1 MNKKFQLKDLFSSYA
16 QFCNSAPG
24 ADTSADFDSL
34 RGSAVAARKRIVAII
49 GSNTFFDIVAIGD
62 EDSCLKDFLRAAMA
76 NLTLA
81 TQIIFDA
88 VNRRKNDVNLYKYEL
103 EGMKRSYMENYFNAM
118 DSLISEL
125 TGDISDDETAE
136 IRLAMEDWRKTNYY
150 RMLSQLKV
158 DTADEF
164 DEIYPIDLSYLF
176 FFRCVPLQKEVLD
189 ESIGAY
195 FERLEKG
202 GEDQTFAEFGQKAL
216 PMLKRA
222 LVKKTVAKSLRRF
235 DILEF
240 PATIRN
246 LFVDCIHLF
255 RCKWRLRRILYH
267 IHPIRIWLYQCFSCK
282 GIGTLILDLKAFRIL
297 LRSCLHLIIG
307 WQHDSIIDAFQIF
320 CFINRPLNKRNIFHS
335 NTTCQRIR
343 KLHNGFFTHAI
354 GNYICLAVQQNG
366 SLKTV

>member
-49 GSNTFFDIVAIGD
+49 GRNTFFDIVAIGD

-246 LFVDCIHLF
+246 LFEDNTATRSGSDEASRALLLATQLEGEAEDLLHNVDMLF
-255 RCKWRLRRILYH
+255 DAQEGNDFLS
-267 IHPIRIWLYQCFSCK
+267 FS
-282 GIGTLILDLKAFRIL
+282 AE
-297 LRSCLHLIIG
+297 
-307 WQHDSIIDAFQIF
+307 
-320 CFINRPLNKRNIFHS
+320 NRPDDNMYLMP
-335 NTTCQRIR
+335 
-343 KLHNGFFTHAI
+343 
-354 GNYICLAVQQNG
+354 
-366 SLKTV
+366 

>member
-1 MNKKFQLKDLFSSYA
+1 MSIEEEES
-16 QFCNSAPG
+16 G
-24 ADTSADFDSL
+24 
-34 RGSAVAARKRIVAII
+34 I
-49 GSNTFFDIVAIGD
+49 
-62 EDSCLKDFLRAAMA
+62 KDFLRAAMA

-88 VNRRKNDVNLYKYEL
+88 VNRRKNDINLYKYEM

-125 TGDISDDETAE
+125 TEEISADDPSD

-150 RMLSQLKV
+150 KMLSKLKV

-195 FERLEKG
+195 FDRLEQG
-202 GEDQTFAEFGQKAL
+202 GEDQVFAEFAQKAL
-216 PMLKRA
+216 PMLERA
-222 LVKKTVAKSLRRF
+222 LVKKTVAKALRRF

-246 LFVDCIHLF
+246 LFDDNTATRSGSDEASRALQLATQLDGEVEDLLHNVDMLLDAQEGNDF
-255 RCKWRLRRILYH
+255 LS
-267 IHPIRIWLYQCFSCK
+267 FS
-282 GIGTLILDLKAFRIL
+282 AE
-297 LRSCLHLIIG
+297 
-307 WQHDSIIDAFQIF
+307 
-320 CFINRPLNKRNIFHS
+320 NRPDDNMYLMP
-335 NTTCQRIR
+335 
-343 KLHNGFFTHAI
+343 
-354 GNYICLAVQQNG
+354 
-366 SLKTV
+366 

>member
-1 MNKKFQLKDLFSSYA
+1 MNKKFQLNQLFASYA
-16 QFCNSAPG
+16 QFCNCVPG

-34 RGSAVAARKRIVAII
+34 QGSAVAARKRIVAII
-49 GSNTFFDIVAIGD
+49 GNNTFSDIVSIEEEESGI
-62 EDSCLKDFLRAAMA
+62 KDFLRAAMA

-88 VNRRKNDVNLYKYEL
+88 VNRRKNDINLYKYEM

-125 TGDISDDETAE
+125 TEEISADDPAD

-150 RMLSQLKV
+150 KMLSKLKV
-158 DTADEF
+158 VTADEF

-195 FERLEKG
+195 FDRLEQG
-202 GEDQTFAEFGQKAL
+202 GEDQTFAEFAQKAL

-222 LVKKTVAKSLRRF
+222 LVKKTVAKALRRF

-246 LFVDCIHLF
+246 LFDDNTATRSGSDEASRALQLATQLDGEVEDLLHNVDMLLDAQEGNDF
-255 RCKWRLRRILYH
+255 LS
-267 IHPIRIWLYQCFSCK
+267 FS
-282 GIGTLILDLKAFRIL
+282 AE
-297 LRSCLHLIIG
+297 
-307 WQHDSIIDAFQIF
+307 
-320 CFINRPLNKRNIFHS
+320 NRPDDNMYLMP
-335 NTTCQRIR
+335 
-343 KLHNGFFTHAI
+343 
-354 GNYICLAVQQNG
+354 
-366 SLKTV
+366 

>member
-49 GSNTFFDIVAIGD
+49 GGNTFFDIVAIGD

-88 VNRRKNDVNLYKYEL
+88 VNRRKNEV
-103 EGMKRSYMENYFNAM
+103 NAM

-125 TGDISDDETAE
+125 TEEISDDETAE
-136 IRLAMEDWRKTNYY
+136 IRLAMEDWRKTNYC

-246 LFVDCIHLF
+246 LFEDNTAT
-255 RCKWRLRRILYH
+255 RSGSDEASR
-267 IHPIRIWLYQCFSCK
+267 
-282 GIGTLILDLKAFRIL
+282 AIL
-297 LRSCLHLIIG
+297 LATQLEGEAEDLLHNVDMLL
-307 WQHDSIIDAFQIF
+307 DAQEGNDFLSF
-320 CFINRPLNKRNIFHS
+320 SAENRPDDNMYLMP
-335 NTTCQRIR
+335 
-343 KLHNGFFTHAI
+343 
-354 GNYICLAVQQNG
+354 
-366 SLKTV
+366 

>member
-1 MNKKFQLKDLFSSYA
+1 MNKKFQLNNLFTSYA
-16 QFCNSAPG
+16 QFCNCAPG

-49 GSNTFFDIVAIGD
+49 GNNTFSDIVGIEEEESGI
-62 EDSCLKDFLRAAMA
+62 KDFLRAAMA

-88 VNRRKNDVNLYKYEL
+88 VNRRKNDINLYKYEM

-125 TGDISDDETAE
+125 TEEISADDPAD

-150 RMLSQLKV
+150 KMLSKLKV

-195 FERLEKG
+195 FDRLEQG
-202 GEDQTFAEFGQKAL
+202 GEDQTFAEFTQKAL

-222 LVKKTVAKSLRRF
+222 LVKKTVAKALRRF

-246 LFVDCIHLF
+246 LFDDNTATRSGSDEVSRALQLATQLDGEVEDLLHNVDMLLDAQEGNDF
-255 RCKWRLRRILYH
+255 LS
-267 IHPIRIWLYQCFSCK
+267 FS
-282 GIGTLILDLKAFRIL
+282 AE
-297 LRSCLHLIIG
+297 
-307 WQHDSIIDAFQIF
+307 
-320 CFINRPLNKRNIFHS
+320 NRPDDNMYLMP
-335 NTTCQRIR
+335 
-343 KLHNGFFTHAI
+343 
-354 GNYICLAVQQNG
+354 
-366 SLKTV
+366 

>member
-1 MNKKFQLKDLFSSYA
+1 MNKKFQLNNLFTSYA
-16 QFCNSAPG
+16 QFCNCAPG
-24 ADTSADFDSL
+24 ADTSGDFDSL
-34 RGSAVAARKRIVAII
+34 QGSAVAARKRIVAII
-49 GSNTFFDIVAIGD
+49 GNNTFSDIVGIEEEESGI
-62 EDSCLKDFLRAAMA
+62 KDFLRAAMA

-88 VNRRKNDVNLYKYEL
+88 VNRRKNDINLYKYEM

-125 TGDISDDETAE
+125 TEEISADDPAD

-150 RMLSQLKV
+150 KMLSKLKV

-195 FERLEKG
+195 FDRLEQG
-202 GEDQTFAEFGQKAL
+202 GEDQTFAEFAQKAM

-222 LVKKTVAKSLRRF
+222 LVKKTVAKALRRF

-246 LFVDCIHLF
+246 LFDDNTATRSGSDEASRALQLATQLDGEVEDLLHNVDMLLDAQEGNDF
-255 RCKWRLRRILYH
+255 LS
-267 IHPIRIWLYQCFSCK
+267 FS
-282 GIGTLILDLKAFRIL
+282 AE
-297 LRSCLHLIIG
+297 
-307 WQHDSIIDAFQIF
+307 
-320 CFINRPLNKRNIFHS
+320 NRPDDNMYLMP
-335 NTTCQRIR
+335 
-343 KLHNGFFTHAI
+343 
-354 GNYICLAVQQNG
+354 
-366 SLKTV
+366 

>member
-1 MNKKFQLKDLFSSYA
+1 MNKKFQLNQLFASYA
-16 QFCNSAPG
+16 QFCNCAPG
-24 ADTSADFDSL
+24 ADASADFDSL
-34 RGSAVAARKRIVAII
+34 QGSAVAARKRIVAII
-49 GSNTFFDIVAIGD
+49 GNNTFSDIVGIEEEESGI
-62 EDSCLKDFLRAAMA
+62 KDFLRAAMA

-88 VNRRKNDVNLYKYEL
+88 VNRRKNDINLYKYEM

-125 TGDISDDETAE
+125 TEEINADHPAD

-150 RMLSQLKV
+150 KMLSKLKV

-189 ESIGAY
+189 ESIDAY
-195 FERLEKG
+195 FDRLEQG
-202 GEDQTFAEFGQKAL
+202 GEDQTFAEFAQKVL

-222 LVKKTVAKSLRRF
+222 LVKKTVAKALRRF

-246 LFVDCIHLF
+246 LFDDNTATRSGSDEASRALQLATQLDGEVEDLLHNVDMLLDAQEGNDF
-255 RCKWRLRRILYH
+255 LS
-267 IHPIRIWLYQCFSCK
+267 FS
-282 GIGTLILDLKAFRIL
+282 AE
-297 LRSCLHLIIG
+297 
-307 WQHDSIIDAFQIF
+307 
-320 CFINRPLNKRNIFHS
+320 NRPDDNMYLMP
-335 NTTCQRIR
+335 
-343 KLHNGFFTHAI
+343 
-354 GNYICLAVQQNG
+354 
-366 SLKTV
+366 

>member
-1 MNKKFQLKDLFSSYA
+1 MNKKFQLNQLFSSYA
-16 QFCNSAPG
+16 QFCNCAPG
-24 ADTSADFDSL
+24 ADISADFDSL
-34 RGSAVAARKRIVAII
+34 QGSAVAARKRVVAII
-49 GSNTFFDIVAIGD
+49 GGNTFTDIVAIQ
-62 EDSCLKDFLRAAMA
+62 EEESCIKDFLRTAMA

-88 VNRRKNDVNLYKYEL
+88 VNRRKNDINLYKYEL

-125 TGDISDDETAE
+125 SEEIVSDETAD
-136 IRLAMEDWRKTNYY
+136 IRLVMEDWRKTNYY
-150 RMLSQLKV
+150 KMLSKLKV

-195 FERLEKG
+195 FDRLEKG
-202 GEDQTFAEFGQKAL
+202 GEDQTFAEFAQKAL

-222 LVKKTVAKSLRRF
+222 LVKKTVAKALRRF

-246 LFVDCIHLF
+246 LFDDNTSTRQGSDEASRALQ
-255 RCKWRLRRILYH
+255 LAT
-267 IHPIRIWLYQCFSCK
+267 Q
-282 GIGTLILDLKAFRIL
+282 LDGEVEDL
-297 LRSCLHLIIG
+297 
-307 WQHDSIIDAFQIF
+307 
-320 CFINRPLNKRNIFHS
+320 
-335 NTTCQRIR
+335 
-343 KLHNGFFTHAI
+343 LHNVDMLLDAQE
-354 GNYICLAVQQNG
+354 GNDFLSFSAENRMDDNMYLMP
-366 SLKTV
+366 

>member
-1 MNKKFQLKDLFSSYA
+1 MNKKFQLNNLFTSYA
-16 QFCNSAPG
+16 QFCNCAPG

-34 RGSAVAARKRIVAII
+34 QVSAVAARKRIVAII
-49 GSNTFFDIVAIGD
+49 GNNTFSDIVGIEEEESGI
-62 EDSCLKDFLRAAMA
+62 KDFLRAAMA

-88 VNRRKNDVNLYKYEL
+88 VNRRKNDINLYKYEM

-125 TGDISDDETAE
+125 TEEISADDPAD

-150 RMLSQLKV
+150 KMLSKLKV

-195 FERLEKG
+195 FDRLEQG
-202 GEDQTFAEFGQKAL
+202 GEDQTFAEFVQKAL

-222 LVKKTVAKSLRRF
+222 LVKKTVAKALRRF

-246 LFVDCIHLF
+246 LFDDNTATRSGSDEASRALQLATQLDGEVEDLLHNVDMLLDAQEGNDF
-255 RCKWRLRRILYH
+255 LS
-267 IHPIRIWLYQCFSCK
+267 FS
-282 GIGTLILDLKAFRIL
+282 AE
-297 LRSCLHLIIG
+297 
-307 WQHDSIIDAFQIF
+307 
-320 CFINRPLNKRNIFHS
+320 NRPDDNMYLMP
-335 NTTCQRIR
+335 
-343 KLHNGFFTHAI
+343 
-354 GNYICLAVQQNG
+354 
-366 SLKTV
+366 

>member
-1 MNKKFQLKDLFSSYA
+1 MNKKFQLNNLFTSYA
-16 QFCNSAPG
+16 QFCNCAPG

-34 RGSAVAARKRIVAII
+34 QGSAVAARKRIVGIEEEESGI
-49 GSNTFFDIVAIGD
+49 
-62 EDSCLKDFLRAAMA
+62 KDFLRAAMA

-88 VNRRKNDVNLYKYEL
+88 VNRRKNDINLYKYEM

-125 TGDISDDETAE
+125 TEEISADDPAD

-150 RMLSQLKV
+150 KMLSKLKV

-195 FERLEKG
+195 FDRLEQG
-202 GEDQTFAEFGQKAL
+202 GEDQTFAEFAQKAL

-222 LVKKTVAKSLRRF
+222 LVKKTVAKALRRF

-246 LFVDCIHLF
+246 LFDDNTATRSGSDEASRALQLATQLDGEVEDLLHNADMLLDAQEGNDF
-255 RCKWRLRRILYH
+255 LS
-267 IHPIRIWLYQCFSCK
+267 FS
-282 GIGTLILDLKAFRIL
+282 AE
-297 LRSCLHLIIG
+297 
-307 WQHDSIIDAFQIF
+307 
-320 CFINRPLNKRNIFHS
+320 NRPDDNMYLMP
-335 NTTCQRIR
+335 
-343 KLHNGFFTHAI
+343 
-354 GNYICLAVQQNG
+354 
-366 SLKTV
+366 

>member
-202 GEDQTFAEFGQKAL
+202 GEDQTFAEFG
-216 PMLKRA
+216 
-222 LVKKTVAKSLRRF
+222 
-235 DILEF
+235 
-240 PATIRN
+240 
-246 LFVDCIHLF
+246 
-255 RCKWRLRRILYH
+255 
-267 IHPIRIWLYQCFSCK
+267 
-282 GIGTLILDLKAFRIL
+282 
-297 LRSCLHLIIG
+297 
-307 WQHDSIIDAFQIF
+307 
-320 CFINRPLNKRNIFHS
+320 
-335 NTTCQRIR
+335 
-343 KLHNGFFTHAI
+343 
-354 GNYICLAVQQNG
+354 
-366 SLKTV
+366 

>member
-49 GSNTFFDIVAIGD
+49 GGNTFFDIVAIGD

-88 VNRRKNDVNLYKYEL
+88 VNRRKNEVNLYKYEL

-125 TGDISDDETAE
+125 TEEISDDETAE
-136 IRLAMEDWRKTNYY
+136 IRLAMEDWRKTNYC

-189 ESIGAY
+189 ESTIDANQRFFASRDDVPRYALTMGMGNILRAKKLLMIVSGHKEDAMRRLLLS
-195 FERLEKG
+195 ERI
-202 GEDQTFAEFGQKAL
+202 D
-216 PMLKRA
+216 PHC
-222 LVKKTVAKSLRRF
+222 
-235 DILEF
+235 
-240 PATIRN
+240 PATF
-246 LFVDCIHLF
+246 L
-255 RCKWRLRRILYH
+255 RLHR
-267 IHPIRIWLYQCFSCK
+267 
-282 GIGTLILDLKAFRIL
+282 DAVVL
-297 LRSCLHLIIG
+297 LERSLA
-307 WQHDSIIDAFQIF
+307 D
-320 CFINRPLNKRNIFHS
+320 
-335 NTTCQRIR
+335 
-343 KLHNGFFTHAI
+343 AI
-354 GNYICLAVQQNG
+354 GYKA
-366 SLKTV
+366 

>member
-1 MNKKFQLKDLFSSYA
+1 MNKKFQLNNLFTSYA
-16 QFCNSAPG
+16 QFCNCAPG

-49 GSNTFFDIVAIGD
+49 GNNTFSDIVSIEEEESGI
-62 EDSCLKDFLRAAMA
+62 KDFLRAAMA

-88 VNRRKNDVNLYKYEL
+88 VNRRKNDINLYKYEM

-125 TGDISDDETAE
+125 TEEISADDPSD
-136 IRLAMEDWRKTNYY
+136 IRLAMGDWRKTNYY
-150 RMLSQLKV
+150 KMLSKLKV

-195 FERLEKG
+195 FDRLEQG
-202 GEDQTFAEFGQKAL
+202 GEDQTLAEFAQKAL

-222 LVKKTVAKSLRRF
+222 LVKKTVAKALRRF

-246 LFVDCIHLF
+246 LFDDNTATRSGSDEASRALQLATQLDGEVEDLLHNVDMLLDAQEGNDF
-255 RCKWRLRRILYH
+255 LS
-267 IHPIRIWLYQCFSCK
+267 FS
-282 GIGTLILDLKAFRIL
+282 AE
-297 LRSCLHLIIG
+297 
-307 WQHDSIIDAFQIF
+307 
-320 CFINRPLNKRNIFHS
+320 NRPDDNMYLMP
-335 NTTCQRIR
+335 
-343 KLHNGFFTHAI
+343 
-354 GNYICLAVQQNG
+354 
-366 SLKTV
+366 

>member
-1 MNKKFQLKDLFSSYA
+1 MNKKFQLNQLFASYA
-16 QFCNSAPG
+16 QFCNRVPG

-34 RGSAVAARKRIVAII
+34 QGSAVAARKRIVAII
-49 GSNTFFDIVAIGD
+49 GNNTFSDIVSIEEEESGI
-62 EDSCLKDFLRAAMA
+62 KDFLRAAMA

-88 VNRRKNDVNLYKYEL
+88 VNRRKNDINLYKYEM

-125 TGDISDDETAE
+125 TEEISADDPAD

-150 RMLSQLKV
+150 KMLSKLKV

-195 FERLEKG
+195 FDRLEQG
-202 GEDQTFAEFGQKAL
+202 GEDQTFAEFAQKAL

-222 LVKKTVAKSLRRF
+222 LVKKTVAKALRRF

-246 LFVDCIHLF
+246 LFDDNTATRSGSDEASRALQLATQLDGEVEDLLHNVDMLLDAQEGNDF
-255 RCKWRLRRILYH
+255 LS
-267 IHPIRIWLYQCFSCK
+267 FS
-282 GIGTLILDLKAFRIL
+282 AE
-297 LRSCLHLIIG
+297 
-307 WQHDSIIDAFQIF
+307 
-320 CFINRPLNKRNIFHS
+320 NRPDDNMYLMP
-335 NTTCQRIR
+335 
-343 KLHNGFFTHAI
+343 
-354 GNYICLAVQQNG
+354 
-366 SLKTV
+366 

>member
-1 MNKKFQLKDLFSSYA
+1 MSIEEEES
-16 QFCNSAPG
+16 G
-24 ADTSADFDSL
+24 
-34 RGSAVAARKRIVAII
+34 I
-49 GSNTFFDIVAIGD
+49 
-62 EDSCLKDFLRAAMA
+62 KDFLRAAMA

-88 VNRRKNDVNLYKYEL
+88 VNRRKNDINLYKYEM

-125 TGDISDDETAE
+125 TEEISAE
-136 IRLAMEDWRKTNYY
+136 DPEDIRLAMEDWRKTNYY
-150 RMLSQLKV
+150 KMLSKLKV

-195 FERLEKG
+195 FDRLEQG
-202 GEDQTFAEFGQKAL
+202 GEDQVFAEFSQKAL

-222 LVKKTVAKSLRRF
+222 LVKKTVAKALRRF

-246 LFVDCIHLF
+246 LFDDNTATRSGSDEASRALQLATQLDGEVEDLLHNVDMLLDAQEGNDF
-255 RCKWRLRRILYH
+255 LS
-267 IHPIRIWLYQCFSCK
+267 FS
-282 GIGTLILDLKAFRIL
+282 AE
-297 LRSCLHLIIG
+297 
-307 WQHDSIIDAFQIF
+307 
-320 CFINRPLNKRNIFHS
+320 NRPDDNMYLMP
-335 NTTCQRIR
+335 
-343 KLHNGFFTHAI
+343 
-354 GNYICLAVQQNG
+354 
-366 SLKTV
+366 